1 MSLSWIVDN
10 VGYIAGLA
18 GQHAMLALPAVV
30 ASFVLALPFGFWQR
44 SYPAARELLI
54 GVVGLL
60 YAVPSLALFIVMPL
74 ILGTS
79 VLSPVN
85 VVVAMILY
93 GLALQIRST
102 TDAFASVPEAPV
114 QAAEA
119 MGYSRC
125 QRLLQVEFP
134 LALPVLIAGL
144 RVVSASTIS
153 LISVGALIGV
163 QSLGTLFTNGFQ
175 RAFPTEIL
183 AGVIGTVV
191 LAVVF
196 DLIIVA
202 IGRMS
207 TPWVR
212 TSQQGGVG

>member
-1 MSLSWIVDN
+1 MNISWIAEN
-10 VGYIAGLA
+10 IGYIADLA
-18 GQHAMLALPAVV
+18 FQHALLAVPAIV

-44 SYPAARELLI
+44 SFPAAREVLI
-54 GVVGLL
+54 GAVGLL

-74 ILGTS
+74 LLGTS

-102 TDAFASVPEAPV
+102 TDAFASVPRAPIE
-114 QAAEA
+114 AAEA
-119 MGYSRC
+119 MGYSRW

-134 LALPVLIAGL
+134 LALPVLVAGL

-163 QSLGTLFTNGFQ
+163 QSLGTLFTHGFQ

-183 AGVIGTVV
+183 TGVLATVV
-191 LAVVF
+191 LAVIF
-196 DLIIVA
+196 DLIIVL
-202 IGRMS
+202 IGRVS

-212 TSQQGGVG
+212 AAQQGGVG